1 VNSERR
7 PESGFTLVEALVATT
22 IIVSVTAG
30 VLSVLNPARG
40 VFRVQS
46 EGIDVQ
52 QRLRTGVNTLTR
64 DLISAGAGA
73 YSGAL
78 TGSLAGSVAPIM
90 PFRRGLDAALNDASD
105 VFRSD
110 AITILYVPSTSA
122 QTTVRSDMPTAS
134 SPVFVDTEPG
144 CPKDAQ
150 TGMVDPVCG
159 FKANV
164 TKAAIFDGTGAFDTL
179 AVASV
184 DEAAQALEFAR
195 PQGTLSKAYLG
206 SSSKHL
212 TKIVEVS
219 SHVYFLNA
227 ATRQLMHYDGFSTLA
242 PVLDDVVGLEFEYYG
257 EPAPPV
263 FVRPG
268 QDQTV
273 TYGPAPPAPGVTQ
286 APFAPGENCAWQMS
300 GEAQISR
307 LAFLGG
313 ADRGLVQLTSSQ
325 LTDGPWC
332 PDEIAANRYDADLFR
347 VRKVRVTLRVQS
359 GDDGVR
365 GSLATGNE
373 AMFINRG
380 TAVSRSQTVPDRT
393 VRFDISPRNL
403 SLSR

>member
-30 VLSVLNPARG
+30 VVSVLNPARG
-40 VFRVQS
+40 IFRVQS
-46 EGIDVQ
+46 EAIDEQ
-52 QRLRTGVNTLTR
+52 QRLRTGVTTLTR
-64 DLISAGAGA
+64 DLINAGAGA

-78 TGSLAGSVAPIM
+78 AGSLVGYVAPIM
-90 PFRRGLDAALNDASD
+90 PFRLGLDAASD

-110 AITILYVPSTSA
+110 AITILYVPSTGT
-122 QTTVRSDMPTAS
+122 QTTVRLDMPTAS

-150 TGMVDPVCG
+150 TGLVDPVCG

-179 AVASV
+179 AVTSV

-212 TKIVEVS
+212 TKIVEIS
-219 SHVYFLNA
+219 SHAYFLNA

-257 EPAPPV
+257 EPVPPV

-300 GEAQISR
+300 GDGQISR

-313 ADRGLVQLTSSQ
+313 ADRGLVRLTSSQ

-332 PDEIAANRYDADLFR
+332 PDEITANRYDADLFR

-393 VRFDISPRNL
+393 VRFDVSPRNL
-403 SLSR
+403 NLGR